1 MGCSLSVLKEGREAD
16 CCYRGRGRR
25 RTIRTQGWVGGGF
38 IGKCYGLI
46 KFFSRKP
53 LKIRESFFSGKS

>member
-1 MGCSLSVLKEGREAD
+1 M
-16 CCYRGRGRR
+16 
-25 RTIRTQGWVGGGF
+25 GGGF

-53 LKIRESFFSGKS
+53 LKIRESFFPENHDLQVSGAALDFL